1 MSRSLSG
8 AFLSAMVDTV
18 VRPVFLV
25 KLEFTSANLY
35 LNTSNRDISFSA
47 QTWLG
52 NGILHNPLENFK
64 ETDDVEANGLVI
76 RIDCL
81 DAAVMGLL
89 LSELTRSK
97 ACEVYQGL
105 FDTSYALIADPV
117 LIFKGYFN
125 SVEFD
130 EDEGENVASISYEH
144 DLLVMKKTN
153 HYRYT
158 HESQQLLYAGDK
170 GFEFVAKLPD
180 WSGFWGKAQK
190 VKRIRK
196 RKLESGKG

>member
-1 MSRSLSG
+1 MSRTLSG

-25 KLEFTSANLY
+25 KLEFTLSTLY
-35 LNTSNRDISFSA
+35 LSTSNRDISWNA

-52 NGILHNPLENFK
+52 NGVLHNPIENFK
-64 ETDDVEANGLVI
+64 ESNDVEALGLVV
-76 RIDCL
+76 RVNCL
-81 DAAVMGLL
+81 DSAIMSAL

-97 ACEVYQGL
+97 ICEVYQGL

-117 LIFKGYFN
+117 LVFKGYFN

-130 EDEGENVASISYEH
+130 EDEGENIANILYEN

-170 GFEFVAKLPD
+170 GFEYVAKIPD

-190 VKRIRK
+190 VRRIRK
-196 RKLESGKG
+196 RKTAS